1 MVLFNS
7 VAPSYYHTGFGIII
21 VNYRENINKGL
32 YWLTRDRAWLIQEDF
47 WRKQVIRILP
57 HFVYKTQGH
66 LFTPLF
72 CINNSKLD

>member
-7 VAPSYYHTGFGIII
+7 VAPSYYHTGFDIII

-32 YWLTRDRAWLIQEDF
+32 YWLTRDWAWLIQEDF

-57 HFVYKTQGH
+57 HFVYKTQGQ
-66 LFTPLF
+66 LFSPLF
-72 CINNSKLD
+72 CINNT